1 MKQNLFRVII
11 NEDKERKPITS
22 ISSIAYRLS
31 FIRGDHPEYG
41 VLTQI
46 VFAKDK
52 QAAIEHTIHCYGEGT
67 VFVKE

>member
-1 MKQNLFRVII
+1 MTNYQKRG
-11 NEDKERKPITS
+11 PITS
-22 ISSIAYRLS
+22 ISSIAHKIS

-46 VFAKDK
+46 VLAKDK

-67 VFVKE
+67 VFVDE

>member
-1 MKQNLFRVII
+1 MKRFEVGKCY
-11 NEDKERKPITS
+11 EDKKRKPITS
-22 ISSIAYRLS
+22 MSSIAHRLS

-46 VFAKDK
+46 VLAKDK

-67 VFVKE
+67 VFIEE